1 MKILFPC
8 RLLSGW
14 CAIPD
19 RVAWKISWPKSR
31 WAGPGCAWQAGLHR
45 TCPGHSSV
53 PRTRLPA
60 CESSRLAPRKGNR
73 RPTSHALSSK
83 PQLPAGPQPK
93 GTFSLILCPLPRPS
107 GHGGAGGLALRRVC
121 FQGSA
126 ALTVQPSLRAALVS
140 PAGREGQR
148 QGLQSPPRSPVPQRL
163 DSLPGTSKS
172 PHPRAAGGCR
182 GVEAARL
189 PSQLCSP
196 DCSSLGTAAP
206 WSDY

>member
-1 MKILFPC
+1 MRG
-8 RLLSGW
+8 RLGCTEPALVTPASP
-14 CAIPD
+14 AHVYLP
-19 RVAWKISWPKSR
+19 VSL
-31 WAGPGCAWQAGLHR
+31 PGL
-45 TCPGHSSV
+45 
-53 PRTRLPA
+53 
-60 CESSRLAPRKGNR
+60 RLARETAALPHTPFPPNPSCLQVPSPR
-73 RPTSHALSSK
+73 AL
-83 PQLPAGPQPK
+83 
-93 GTFSLILCPLPRPS
+93 FSLILCPLPRPS